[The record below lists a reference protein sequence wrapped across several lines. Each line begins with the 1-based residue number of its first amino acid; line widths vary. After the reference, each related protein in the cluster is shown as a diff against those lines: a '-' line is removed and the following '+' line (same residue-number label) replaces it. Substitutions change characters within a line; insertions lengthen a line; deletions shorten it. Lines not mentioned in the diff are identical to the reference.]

1 MFLPNSQLSEAS
13 SLQWIQIP
21 FFYLFRSE
29 HLEGPFLP
37 SFPHISRII
46 CQCVLPALHSE
57 YTHSSQP
64 HCPSIRPLFLLARE
78 PLTGHQ
84 LCALQSVLKAATRLV
99 TCKTYVQPF
108 HLFCQRLPSLLI
120 SLGVKPKGPAPSSA
134 VHCPH
139 FCDSLQH
146 PLSSRNTSL
155 LAVPGPRQTHSCSRG
170 TGLVPSAGLTPSGRS
185 FLPTLYKKA
194 SRSFFTPFPATS

>member
-1 MFLPNSQLSEAS
+1 MSKTKFLMFLPNSQLSEAS

-84 LCALQSVLKAATRLV
+84 LCALQSVLKAAASDQFDGSPITS
-99 TCKTYVQPF
+99 
-108 HLFCQRLPSLLI
+108 HLFSKPS
-120 SLGVKPKGPAPSSA
+120 
-134 VHCPH
+134 
-139 FCDSLQH
+139 
-146 PLSSRNTSL
+146 
-155 LAVPGPRQTHSCSRG
+155 
-170 TGLVPSAGLTPSGRS
+170 
-185 FLPTLYKKA
+185 KA
-194 SRSFFTPFPATS
+194 SSLIRVKAEGPQ